1 MKTVPRPGSF
11 RIGRREA
18 DATRKLAPDELS
30 GLTLAF
36 VTISTGLPDADAG
49 RGSACMHPLN
59 TTSRLGLAFGCPAAV
74 AARHRHVMAE
84 SPIRLIVHLCLVVYV
99 RRVVQLTSCNSSA
112 RATSPVRSTGTA
124 RQGRSEELQKS

>member
-1 MKTVPRPGSF
+1 MKIVPRPRSF
-11 RIGRREA
+11 RIGRREV
-18 DATRKLAPDELS
+18 DATRDPALDELS

-84 SPIRLIVHLCLVVYV
+84 SPIRLIVHPLSRRIRSTSGPADKLQFV
-99 RRVVQLTSCNSSA
+99 RQSNLTS
-112 RATSPVRSTGTA
+112 
-124 RQGRSEELQKS
+124 Q